1 MDMSSAP
8 ADAGQEQDL
17 SGGEGEQL
25 PRLSQRCINSAHAC
39 AAFLWCR
46 PTSPD
51 RARPPGAAVGD
62 AQPRGDVGAVGTH
75 WRPSEAAFGA
85 DVGSIATRDTYL
97 HRFSGT
103 WRARLPSASRCAR
116 LPGEPR
122 RAPHAPPLCGSP
134 TSTAQLVSPAHVR
147 ISRPDNF
154 PHSSP
159 GQAHTMGASESARFD
174 FFIPD
179 SILGSA
185 GSCQMRRPAPSAWLL
200 LRGMRPVRTARV
212 RASDVASCGALHASR
227 KLDLVLPPFSGQAYG
242 AGSVE
247 SCALMAAP
255 RLLERRFSTRDT
267 FPGRQNRLRINRGY
281 GDHRRHLTAHP
292 LLGETRWSIDV

>member
-85 DVGSIATRDTYL
+85 DVGSIPTRDTCL
-97 HRFSGT
+97 HRPSGT

-122 RAPHAPPLCGSP
+122 RAPHMTNMG
-134 TSTAQLVSPAHVR
+134 TKVLVV
-147 ISRPDNF
+147 
-154 PHSSP
+154 
-159 GQAHTMGASESARFD
+159 AHTNFDIHGRMPPRACRGDASPLDGRRGA
-174 FFIPD
+174 
-179 SILGSA
+179 
-185 GSCQMRRPAPSAWLL
+185 
-200 LRGMRPVRTARV
+200 
-212 RASDVASCGALHASR
+212 
-227 KLDLVLPPFSGQAYG
+227 
-242 AGSVE
+242 
-247 SCALMAAP
+247 AAP
-255 RLLERRFSTRDT
+255 VPASPRPSVAWE
-267 FPGRQNRLRINRGY
+267 
-281 GDHRRHLTAHP
+281 
-292 LLGETRWSIDV
+292 

>member
-1 MDMSSAP
+1 M
-8 ADAGQEQDL
+8 
-17 SGGEGEQL
+17 
-25 PRLSQRCINSAHAC
+25 
-39 AAFLWCR
+39 
-46 PTSPD
+46 
-51 RARPPGAAVGD
+51 ARPYISVDQEHSP
-62 AQPRGDVGAVGTH
+62 
-75 WRPSEAAFGA
+75 
-85 DVGSIATRDTYL
+85 
-97 HRFSGT
+97 
-103 WRARLPSASRCAR
+103 
-116 LPGEPR
+116 
-122 RAPHAPPLCGSP
+122 PPLCGSP

-200 LRGMRPVRTARV
+200 LRGMRPVLTAHV

-242 AGSVE
+242 AGTVE

-292 LLGETRWSIDV
+292 LAGLSRRESLLACQGSTGAGGESGTGGVDAQVPPPG